1 VLQIFVYLTGLL
13 AVFAAPAMFWLCLV
27 NGMQT
32 IKNVYGFVWPAWNI
46 RYSPTDSDGWIEV
59 AGADAIAYGMASL
72 VIGVTMVL
80 VSGAAVYTA
89 ASQLGFEPALAVI
102 GLLGITALTGPVF
115 STLVRRSQLS
125 DDIKDGLIE

>member
-1 VLQIFVYLTGLL
+1 MLQLIVLLTGLL
-13 AVFAAPAMFWLCLV
+13 ALFVAPAMFWLCLV

-59 AGADAIAYGMASL
+59 AGADAIAYGS
-72 VIGVTMVL
+72 ISVL
-80 VSGAAVYTA
+80 FGTAMILLSGAAVYTA
-89 ASQLGFEPALAVI
+89 SSQIGFEPSLAVI
-102 GLLGITALTGPVF
+102 GLLGVTGLTGPLF
-115 STLVRRSQLS
+115 NTLVRRSRLS

>member
-1 VLQIFVYLTGLL
+1 VLQLIALLTGLL
-13 AVFAAPAMFWLCLV
+13 ALFAAPAMFWLCLV

-32 IKNVYGFVWPAWNI
+32 IKNVYGFVWPAWNV

-59 AGADAIAYGMASL
+59 SGADAIAYGMASL
-72 VIGVTMVL
+72 VIGTALVL
-80 VSGAAVYTA
+80 LSGAAAYTA
-89 ASQLGFEPALAVI
+89 AAQLGFEPSLAVI
-102 GLLGITALTGPVF
+102 VLLGVTALTGPVF